1 MVNLQSDVNNDQSSI
16 ILRILGL
23 IGGINAFTQVFGYL
37 IMMIQ
42 MSGTKGL
49 SQISSNPVIGVVLV
63 LSILAII
70 ASTLYFKNEKIMSI
84 LLIIAG
90 VGCIVAMSQPEFS
103 AVLILVAGLIGLY
116 KIIKSRK
123 AKTEELETEELY
135 SEEDF

>member
-1 MVNLQSDVNNDQSSI
+1 MVKLQSGVVSDQSSV

-23 IGGINAFTQVFGYL
+23 IGGIGAFTQVFGYL

-49 SQISSNPVIGVVLV
+49 NQIFQNPVIVAVLV

-84 LLIIAG
+84 LLLVAG
-90 VGCIVAMSQPEFS
+90 VGCIVAMGQPES
-103 AVLILVAGLIGLY
+103 NAVLIVVAGFIGLY
-116 KIIKSRK
+116 RFIKSRK
-123 AKTEELETEELY
+123 PRSDELETEESY